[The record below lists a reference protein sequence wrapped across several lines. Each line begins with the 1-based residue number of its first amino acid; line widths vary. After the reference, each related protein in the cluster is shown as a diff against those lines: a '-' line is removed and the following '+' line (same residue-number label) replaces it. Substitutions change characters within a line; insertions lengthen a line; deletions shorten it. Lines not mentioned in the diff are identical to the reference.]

1 MKSLILQEHHS
12 FRSTELKTQGCPREV
27 STAPSQQDAQDDS
40 NVATQRTLT
49 PTIHLPPAH
58 SLIRP
63 VLPAYRDI
71 VIGQP
76 SQCMTQRKSEFDTV
90 SILSD
95 LDDGF
100 KTVMS
105 RKKRIAN
112 MRGTMV
118 NCNRLRVAESTTHI
132 YVSRFSKDVSEE
144 DVKNHIS
151 DMGEECRGITL
162 LKQNRETSF
171 NSFKV
176 EILTA
181 KIDKFLRGEFWPVGL
196 VFRKYK
202 QRYLA
207 ARPTKQTNNE

>member
-1 MKSLILQEHHS
+1 
-12 FRSTELKTQGCPREV
+12 TELKTQGCPREI
-27 STAPSQQDAQDDS
+27 SITPSQQDAQDDS

-171 NSFKV
+171 NSFKGSHHPLGRSRLLS
-176 EILTA
+176 LTHRA
-181 KIDKFLRGEFWPVGL
+181 CYRLGPLHRRTWHAWCVLCVAEN
-196 VFRKYK
+196 
-202 QRYLA
+202 
-207 ARPTKQTNNE
+207 RPATTD